1 MQYNNYSRSINTMQ
15 KTQQLVNLFF
25 KNTSKV
31 IPATLDQTRTNYI
44 LKFDG
49 CSKGNPGPAGA
60 GAVLYYNDVEV
71 WSGKKFVGVKET
83 NNCAEYCGLILGLQ
97 EAVKRNI
104 RGLKVFG
111 DSLLVV
117 KQMNGEYKLKS
128 EKLYPLYHEAKKL
141 EATFDTIVYEHIYR
155 EFNGRADELSNSALD
170 DLDDDLDDV
179 LHDVKTGF

>member
-1 MQYNNYSRSINTMQ
+1 MWYNNYKISINIMQ
-15 KTQQLVNLFF
+15 KTQQLARFFF
-25 KNTSKV
+25 KNNSKI
-31 IPATLDQTRTNYI
+31 IPAVLDETTLNYV

-104 RGLKVFG
+104 RGLKVCG
-111 DSLLVV
+111 DSQLVI
-117 KQMNGEYKLKS
+117 KQMKGEYKLKS
-128 EKLYPLYHEAKKL
+128 EKLYPLYSEAKKM
-141 EATFDTIVYEHIYR
+141 ESTFDKIVYEHIYR
-155 EFNGRADELSNSALD
+155 QYNSRADELSNDALED
-170 DLDDDLDDV
+170 QEFYDE
-179 LHDVKTGF
+179 VKSGFK